1 LLKFGRFAAHV
12 FFKSIKELDMT
23 NSWKFSLSALMCAWA
38 FNAQAD
44 ASPPHLPQLP
54 LSAQQQAALGIQVTK
69 IQTAGTAQILASAW
83 VGTQPGKDLTVS
95 APYAGQISRL
105 LVGVGDRVK
114 AGSSLAYFTS
124 PQLGDAR
131 RQLQEAKLELQ
142 TASSALQ
149 RDEAM
154 FQEGI
159 IPEVRLQITRNK
171 LQAAQATLAARESE
185 FKAGSLSL
193 GPSDQGYATASLQAP
208 ISGVI
213 TQALGDVGQRVEAGT
228 VLFKMADDSALQ
240 LDIQLSPEKAS
251 LVQVGDLVSIADRQ
265 AQAKARAV
273 VLQRGRLQVGEWVSA
288 TLQPQ
293 LKHQDNSQNHWLVP
307 ARSVVHFGKES
318 LVFVKDSQ
326 GFMPTPVKII
336 SSNDDTSLIQAP
348 LRADTVLAQSGLAS
362 LRAMLQKDE

>member
-1 LLKFGRFAAHV
+1 
-12 FFKSIKELDMT
+12 MT
-23 NSWKFSLSALMCAWA
+23 NSWKFSLSALVCAWA

-44 ASPPHLPQLP
+44 TSPTHLPQLP

-114 AGSSLAYFTS
+114 VGSSLAYFTS

-265 AQAKARAV
+265 AQAKVIGVSRAADASQSAKARAV

-293 LKHQDNSQNHWLVP
+293 LKHQDNSHNHWLVP
-307 ARSVVHFGKES
+307 ARSVVHLGNEA

>member
-1 LLKFGRFAAHV
+1 
-12 FFKSIKELDMT
+12 MT

-154 FQEGI
+154 LQEGI
-159 IPEVRLQITRNK
+159 IPEVRVQITRNK

-240 LDIQLSPEKAS
+240 
-251 LVQVGDLVSIADRQ
+251 QVGDLVSIADRQ
-265 AQAKARAV
+265 AQAKVIGVSRAADASQSAKARAI